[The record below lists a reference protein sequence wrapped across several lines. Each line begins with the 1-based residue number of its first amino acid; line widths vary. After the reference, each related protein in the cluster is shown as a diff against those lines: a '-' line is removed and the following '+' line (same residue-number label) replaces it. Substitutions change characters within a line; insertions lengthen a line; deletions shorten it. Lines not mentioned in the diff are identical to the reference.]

1 MKIISADEVHAALS
15 YPALI
20 DALQE
25 AFAKDFNQPPRQVFM
40 LDEAD
45 DNVDAFALLPAWN
58 DKIIAVKAFTYFPS
72 NMPPFDLLYSK
83 IMIFDR
89 PHGEPLALVDGTTCT
104 FWRTG
109 GVSGLATRL
118 LSREDSS
125 TMLLLG
131 TGNLSTYMIRANASV
146 RPLKKIMVWGNADGL
161 PSVAG
166 AQAVIDRMST
176 ELPEIELSVATDL
189 ESACGAAD
197 IIVCATAS
205 PDILVRGDWIKEG
218 THLDFIGNHHADKR
232 ECNTAV
238 ITKGKVY
245 VDSYVNAFKEAGE
258 ILLPIEEGVFQ
269 KTDVVAELAEM
280 CSGKATLRTDDK
292 EITVFKAI
300 GQALTDLVAASMAH
314 SVSESAD
321 QA

>member
-15 YPALI
+15 YPELV

-25 AFAKDFNQPPRQVFM
+25 AFAKDYKQPPRQVF
-40 LDEAD
+40 LVDDAD
-45 DNVDAFALLPAWN
+45 DNFDAFALLPAWN

-72 NMPPFDLLYSK
+72 NTPPYDLLYSK

-118 LSREDSS
+118 LSRENSS

-146 RPLKKIMVWGNADGL
+146 RPIEKIMVWGNPAGL
-161 PSVAG
+161 PPVAD
-166 AQAVIDRMST
+166 AEAVIAAVEQ
-176 ELPEIELSVATDL
+176 ELPDIDFSVITDL
-189 ESACGAAD
+189 EAACAEAD

-205 PDILVRGDWIKEG
+205 PDILIRGAWIKEG

-232 ECNTAV
+232 ECDTEV
-238 ITKGKVY
+238 ITRGRVY

-258 ILLPIEEGVFQ
+258 ILVPIGEGVFN
-269 KTDVVAELAEM
+269 KEDVVAELAEM

-300 GQALTDLVAASMAH
+300 GQALTDLVAASMAY
-314 SVSESAD
+314 SASE
-321 QA
+321 

>member
-15 YPALI
+15 YPGLV

-25 AFAKDFNQPPRQVFM
+25 TFAKNFNQPPRQVFL
-40 LDEAD
+40 LDDAD
-45 DNVDAFALLPAWN
+45 NNDAFALLPAWN
-58 DKIIAVKAFTYFPS
+58 DNIIAVKAFTYFEGNAAPYER
-72 NMPPFDLLYSK
+72 LYSK

-89 PHGEPLALVDGTTCT
+89 SHGEPLALVDGTTCT

-146 RPLKKIMVWGNADGL
+146 RPLEKIMIWGNPDGL
-161 PSVAG
+161 PPMAE
-166 AQAVIDRMST
+166 AQAVIDEVSA
-176 ELPEIELSVATDL
+176 ELPEIKFSVATDL
-189 ESACGAAD
+189 EDACGEAD

-205 PDILVRGDWIKEG
+205 PDILVKGAWIKEG
-218 THLDFIGNHHADKR
+218 THLDLIGNHHADKR
-232 ECNTAV
+232 ECDTEV
-238 ITKGKVY
+238 ITNGKVY
-245 VDSYVNAFKEAGE
+245 ADSYVNVFKEAGE
-258 ILLPIEEGVFQ
+258 ILVPINEGVFS
-269 KTDVVAELAEM
+269 KEDVVAELAEM
-280 CSGKATLRTDDK
+280 CSGKATLRINDK

-300 GQALTDLVAASMAH
+300 GQAVTDLVAASMAY
-314 SVSESAD
+314 SASE
-321 QA
+321 

>member
-15 YPALI
+15 YPGLV

-25 AFAKDFNQPPRQVFM
+25 TFAKSFNQPPRQVFL
-40 LDEAD
+40 LDDAD
-45 DNVDAFALLPAWN
+45 NNDAFALLPAWN
-58 DKIIAVKAFTYFPS
+58 DKIIALKAFTYFEG
-72 NMPPFDLLYSK
+72 NMAPYERLYSK

-89 PHGEPLALVDGTTCT
+89 SHGEPLALVDGTTCT

-131 TGNLSTYMIRANASV
+131 TGNLSTYMVRANASV
-146 RPLKKIMVWGNADGL
+146 RPLDKIMVWGNPDGL
-161 PSVAG
+161 PPMAE
-166 AQAVIDRMST
+166 AQAVIDEVSA
-176 ELPEIELSVATDL
+176 ELPEVEFSVVTDL
-189 ESACGAAD
+189 ESACGEAD

-205 PDILVRGDWIKEG
+205 PDILVKGAWIKEG

-232 ECNTAV
+232 ECDTEV
-238 ITKGKVY
+238 IMRGKVY
-245 VDSYVNAFKEAGE
+245 ADSYVNVFKEAGE
-258 ILLPIEEGVFQ
+258 ILVPINEGVF
-269 KTDVVAELAEM
+269 KKEDVVAELAEM

-300 GQALTDLVAASMAH
+300 GQAVTDLVAASMAY
-314 SVSESAD
+314 SAS
-321 QA
+321 A

>member
-15 YPALI
+15 YPGLV

-40 LDEAD
+40 LDDAD
-45 DNVDAFALLPAWN
+45 DNFDAFALLPAWN

-72 NMPPFDLLYSK
+72 NTPPYDLLYSK

-146 RPLKKIMVWGNADGL
+146 RPLDKIMVWGNPDGMPPVAD
-161 PSVAG
+161 AH
-166 AQAVIDRMST
+166 AVIDRVSA
-176 ELPEIELSVATDL
+176 ELPGIEFSVINDL
-189 ESACGAAD
+189 EIACGEAD
-197 IIVCATAS
+197 IIVCATSS
-205 PDILVRGDWIKEG
+205 PDILVRGAWIKEG

-232 ECNTAV
+232 ECDTEV
-238 ITKGKVY
+238 ITRGKVY
-245 VDSYVNAFKEAGE
+245 ADSYVNAFKEAGE
-258 ILLPIEEGVFQ
+258 ILVPIEEGVFS
-269 KTDVVAELAEM
+269 KEDVVGELAEM
-280 CSGKATLRTDDK
+280 CSGKVPLRTDDR

-300 GQALTDLVAASMAH
+300 GQAVTDLVAASTAYAA
-314 SVSESAD
+314 SE
-321 QA
+321 

>member
-15 YPALI
+15 YPGLV

-25 AFAKDFNQPPRQVFM
+25 TFAKNFNQPPRQVFL
-40 LDEAD
+40 LDDAD
-45 DNVDAFALLPAWN
+45 NNDAFALLPAWN
-58 DKIIAVKAFTYFPS
+58 DNIIAVKAFTYFEGNAAPYER
-72 NMPPFDLLYSK
+72 LYSK

-89 PHGEPLALVDGTTCT
+89 SHGEPLALVDGTTCT

-146 RPLKKIMVWGNADGL
+146 RPLEKIMIWGNPDGL
-161 PSVAG
+161 PPMAE
-166 AQAVIDRMST
+166 AQAVIDEVSA
-176 ELPEIELSVATDL
+176 ELPEIKFSVATDL
-189 ESACGAAD
+189 EDACGEAD

-205 PDILVRGDWIKEG
+205 PDILVKGAWIKEG
-218 THLDFIGNHHADKR
+218 THLDLIGNHHADKR
-232 ECNTAV
+232 ECDTEV
-238 ITKGKVY
+238 ITNGRVY
-245 VDSYVNAFKEAGE
+245 ADSYVNAFKEAGE
-258 ILLPIEEGVFQ
+258 ILVPINEGVFS
-269 KTDVVAELAEM
+269 KEEVVAELAEM
-280 CSGKATLRTDDK
+280 CSGKATLRINDK

-300 GQALTDLVAASMAH
+300 GQAVTDLVAASMAY
-314 SVSESAD
+314 SASE
-321 QA
+321 

>member
-15 YPALI
+15 YPGLV

-25 AFAKDFNQPPRQVFM
+25 TFAKSFNQPPRQVFL
-40 LDEAD
+40 LDDAD
-45 DNVDAFALLPAWN
+45 NNDAFALLPAWN
-58 DKIIAVKAFTYFPS
+58 DKIIALKAFTYFEG
-72 NMPPFDLLYSK
+72 NMAPYERLYSK

-89 PHGEPLALVDGTTCT
+89 SHGEPLALVDGTTCT

-131 TGNLSTYMIRANASV
+131 TGNLSTYMVRANASV
-146 RPLKKIMVWGNADGL
+146 RPLDKIMVWGNPDGL
-161 PSVAG
+161 PPMAE
-166 AQAVIDRMST
+166 AQSVIDEVSA
-176 ELPEIELSVATDL
+176 ELPEVEFSVATDL
-189 ESACGAAD
+189 ESACGEAD

-205 PDILVRGDWIKEG
+205 PDILVKGAWIKEG

-232 ECNTAV
+232 ECDTEV
-238 ITKGKVY
+238 IMRGKVY
-245 VDSYVNAFKEAGE
+245 ADSYVNVFKEAGE
-258 ILLPIEEGVFQ
+258 ILVPINEGVF
-269 KTDVVAELAEM
+269 KKEDVVAELAEM

-300 GQALTDLVAASMAH
+300 GQAVTDLVAASMAY
-314 SVSESAD
+314 SAS
-321 QA
+321 A

>member
-15 YPALI
+15 YPGLV

-25 AFAKDFNQPPRQVFM
+25 TFAKNFNQPPRQVFL
-40 LDEAD
+40 LDDAD
-45 DNVDAFALLPAWN
+45 NNDAFALLPAWN
-58 DKIIAVKAFTYFPS
+58 DNIIAVKAFTYFEGNAAPYER
-72 NMPPFDLLYSK
+72 LYSK

-89 PHGEPLALVDGTTCT
+89 SHGEPLALVDGTTCT

-146 RPLKKIMVWGNADGL
+146 RPLEKIMIWGNPDGL
-161 PSVAG
+161 PPMAE
-166 AQAVIDRMST
+166 AQAVIDEVSA
-176 ELPEIELSVATDL
+176 ELPEIEFSVVTDL
-189 ESACGAAD
+189 ENACGEAD

-205 PDILVRGDWIKEG
+205 ADILVKGAWIKEG

-232 ECNTAV
+232 ECDTEV
-238 ITKGKVY
+238 ITNGKVY
-245 VDSYVNAFKEAGE
+245 ADSYVNAFKEAGE
-258 ILLPIEEGVFQ
+258 ILVPINEGVFS
-269 KTDVVAELAEM
+269 KEDVVAELAEM
-280 CSGKATLRTDDK
+280 CSGKATLRINDK

-300 GQALTDLVAASMAH
+300 GQAVTDLVAASMAY
-314 SVSESAD
+314 SASE
-321 QA
+321 

>member
-15 YPALI
+15 YPGLV

-25 AFAKDFNQPPRQVFM
+25 TFAKNFNQPPRQVFL
-40 LDEAD
+40 LDDAD
-45 DNVDAFALLPAWN
+45 NNDAFALLPAWN
-58 DKIIAVKAFTYFPS
+58 DNIIAVKAFTYFEGNAAPYER
-72 NMPPFDLLYSK
+72 LYSK

-89 PHGEPLALVDGTTCT
+89 SHGEPLALVDGTTCT

-146 RPLKKIMVWGNADGL
+146 RPLEKIMIWGNPDGL
-161 PSVAG
+161 PPMAE
-166 AQAVIDRMST
+166 AQAVIDEVSA
-176 ELPEIELSVATDL
+176 ELPEIKFSVATDL
-189 ESACGAAD
+189 EDACGEAD

-205 PDILVRGDWIKEG
+205 PDILVKGAWIKEG
-218 THLDFIGNHHADKR
+218 THLDLIGNHHADKR
-232 ECNTAV
+232 ECDTEV
-238 ITKGKVY
+238 ITNGRVY
-245 VDSYVNAFKEAGE
+245 ADSYVNAFKEAGE
-258 ILLPIEEGVFQ
+258 ILVPINEGVFS
-269 KTDVVAELAEM
+269 KEAVVAELAEM
-280 CSGKATLRTDDK
+280 CSGKATLRINDK

-300 GQALTDLVAASMAH
+300 GQAVTDLVAASMAY
-314 SVSESAD
+314 SASE
-321 QA
+321 